1 MTTSTT
7 ILDEPFDADTE
18 EGTPPR
24 ELLPGGKYKAEITTA
39 TVGPTKNG
47 RGQAVNLTWTITE
60 GDHEKRLVFQSILIQ
75 HDSEEAQRIGRQKFK
90 DVCIACGIT
99 GQVTD
104 LNVLLYKSCLITVI
118 IRKDKTGEYP
128 DRNDIARVM
137 PIVSWNGSKPAA
149 QVLKE
154 ASSTPKSFKAVD
166 QDLNDEVPF

>member
-24 ELLPGGKYKAEITTA
+24 ELLPAGKYKAEITAA
-39 TVGPTKNG
+39 TVAPTKNG
-47 RGQAVNLTWTITE
+47 RGQMVNLTWTIVE
-60 GDHEKRLVFQSILIQ
+60 GDHEKRLVFQNILIQ
-75 HDSEEAQRIGRQKFK
+75 HDSPDAQKFGRQKFK
-90 DVCIACGIT
+90 DVCVACGVT

-104 LNVLLYKSCLITVI
+104 LAVLLYKTCVITVI
-118 IRKDKTGEYP
+118 IRKDKDGQYP
-128 DRNDIARVM
+128 DKNEIARVM

-154 ASSTPKSFKAVD
+154 ASSTPKAFKAVD
-166 QDLNDEVPF
+166 KELNDEIPW